1 MDLISLLKMSLPFS
15 FPPFANR
22 YFLVRDPVVLSKG
35 MLVAPDRKREL
46 SHIRVIEVIARS
58 LL

>member
-1 MDLISLLKMSLPFS
+1 MSLPFS